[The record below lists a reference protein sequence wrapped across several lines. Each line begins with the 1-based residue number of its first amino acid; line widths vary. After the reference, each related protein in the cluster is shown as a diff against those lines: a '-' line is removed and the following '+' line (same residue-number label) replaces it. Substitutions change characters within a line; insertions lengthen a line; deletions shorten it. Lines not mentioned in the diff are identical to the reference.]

1 MDKMSGAVNRSRKE
15 EIEARRKR
23 VDRIKKIIILIIVIF
38 LLLPSLLCLTLWVK
52 VVQLEKKLDQ
62 FAEAYALHVEV
73 DTDTEPDNKAYA
85 ADIEQ
90 QPEED
95 GTVEPEE
102 EDQTLLEGKKV
113 YLTFDDGPSE
123 NTEKIL
129 DILSEYDVK
138 ATFFVIGR
146 TDDVSKD
153 IYQRIRR
160 EGHTLAMHSYTHQY
174 QKIYASKNAYKRDLE
189 KLSDLLFDVTGEKC
203 KFIRF
208 PGGSS
213 NTVSKVPMKEI
224 IRYTNSEGYIYYDWN
239 VINGDATGRNLTDK
253 QMVNSVVSGV
263 KSYENSVVLMHD
275 CVGKEQTVKTLPL
288 IIKKLQKMNVN
299 ILPINDTTTPVQHI
313 KASDVN

>member
-1 MDKMSGAVNRSRKE
+1 MDKMSGAVDRSRKE

-62 FAEAYALHVEV
+62 FADAYALQVEV
-73 DTDTEPDNKAYA
+73 DTDTQPDNKAYA

-146 TDDVSKD
+146 TDDASKD

-174 QKIYASKNAYKRDLE
+174 QKIYASKNAYRKDLE
-189 KLSDLLFDVTGEKC
+189 QLSDLLFDVTGEKC
-203 KFIRF
+203 KFVRF

-213 NTVSKVPMKEI
+213 NTVSEIPMKEI